1 MDYIK
6 PEYAVTIVTPDKTR
20 YYVKQMG
27 QADNLVL
34 GLELSEPD
42 RQLAQKAVIKLA
54 NLNIPGPKG
63 GYPRNLFKVRSRVF
77 VYAKGAGKTKGEE
90 VFRGFI
96 WETRYSRSAEWV
108 MELTC
113 YDNLI
118 YLMNSEISMFFAK
131 GKSTKFIVSSVCGK
145 WGIRYK
151 YSYPSITH
159 PKLPLSGS
167 LADVL
172 TSDVLD
178 KVKKKKGTEYV
189 VRSVK
194 DVVHIMAVGKNS
206 TVYQIDRAGRGIQM
220 DFTRTISM
228 DDMVTKVIVAGK
240 TDKKG
245 KTKIEATLR
254 KNTKEYGTLQ
264 KVIHKDEDTKL
275 KEAKAEAKELL
286 KEHANPDVQF
296 SVRSLDIPWIRKG
309 DRVQIC
315 FGASMTDCMVKAI
328 THHATEGTMELEV
341 RKA

>member
-6 PEYAVTIVTPDKTR
+6 PEYSVTIVTPDKTR

-27 QADNLVL
+27 KAANLVT

-54 NLNIPGPKG
+54 NFKIPGANG
-63 GYPRNLFKVRSRVF
+63 GYPSNLFQVRSRVF
-77 VYAKGAGKTKGEE
+77 IYAKGAGKTKGEE

-96 WETRYSRSAEWV
+96 WETRYSRSAEREL
-108 MELTC
+108 ELTC

-118 YLMNSEISMFFAK
+118 YLMKSEVSMFFSK
-131 GKSTKFIVSSVCGK
+131 GKSTKAIVASICGK
-145 WGIRYK
+145 WGIKHK
-151 YSYPSITH
+151 YNYVSITH

-172 TSDVLD
+172 ASDVLD

-189 VRSVK
+189 IRSTK
-194 DVVHIMAVGKNS
+194 DVMEIAAVGKNQ
-206 TVYQIDRAGRGIQM
+206 TIYQIDRAGRGIQL
-220 DFTRTISM
+220 DFTKTVTM
-228 DDMVTKVIVAGK
+228 DEMATKVVIVGK

-245 KTKIEATLR
+245 KAKIEATLK

-275 KEAKAEAKELL
+275 KEVKAEAQELL
-286 KEHANPDVQF
+286 KEHAVPDVQF
-296 SVRSLDIPWIRKG
+296 DVRSLDIPWIRKG
-309 DRVQIC
+309 DKVQIC
-315 FGASMTDCMVKAI
+315 FGTSMTTCIVKAI
-328 THHATEGTMELEV
+328 THHATEGTMDLEV
-341 RKA
+341 KKA